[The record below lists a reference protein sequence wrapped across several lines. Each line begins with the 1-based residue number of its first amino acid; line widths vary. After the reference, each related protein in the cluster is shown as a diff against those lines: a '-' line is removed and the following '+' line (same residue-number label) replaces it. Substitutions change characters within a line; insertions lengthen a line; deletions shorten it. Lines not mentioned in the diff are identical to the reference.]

1 MDDCGNVV
9 AFANYMGAHNR
20 SLPELQE
27 VESLSPRVI
36 RVLGGNPGVMHLQGT
51 NTYILGDGPER
62 LLIDSGQGRI
72 SWSNSITALTQRHNF
87 RICKVLLTH
96 WHLDHTGG
104 VRDLIEKDPQLKSA
118 IYKNNPDTNQ
128 KPIYDGQVFT
138 VQGATVRAV
147 FTPGHS
153 NDHMCFYL
161 EEENALFTGDTI
173 LGHGTTVV
181 EDLWEYMH
189 SLLKMET
196 VNPHIGYPGH
206 GALIPK
212 LQLKLQQ
219 EIRQRTRREKQI
231 IASLEIIGSRRGDKG
246 SATEAEIITA
256 IFGPQL
262 PPDVSDHL
270 KPQIK
275 EILMKMAREKR
286 MGFRFKDGQKRCP
299 AIHLSPL
306 EMRNPSQFNI
316 VCFAHGLPENSL
328 HLFRQIRTQSK
339 IRDHSTLRD
348 FISHTTLVLR
358 EEIRTLPEELRSQLP
373 PFENALDLV
382 EWQNWERGP
391 LAGALGGILRC
402 LLHISSFIGYYER
415 EPERFSL
422 AKSTTC
428 FSALGVSLLAGA
440 AIAVSPTLAD
450 LPKLGAEAVRIAL
463 RMGVLAGQT
472 SRCIESREP
481 STAPESWT
489 VAVKDVDEDIVRKEV
504 ESFNISTHNPLPS
517 HLFIS
522 AVSEDTIAISGPP
535 SKLRK
540 LFRVSERLRATRY
553 VYLPI
558 YGGLSHAP
566 HIFNHRHV
574 SSILETMDSTI
585 ASRVITSSSS
595 LISNTDGLPIQ
606 ATTPRDIFAAVVY
619 ELLTRPTRSRMA
631 RNGALQVMG
640 TARVKCCVFA
650 PGSCSLAA
658 DIVANGEIAAPLC
671 DFQIINLMEWLD
683 EDTNDVAPL
692 RREDSKIAI
701 VGMSCR
707 MPGGANDLDSFW
719 DLLQEGCDVHQ
730 KVPADRFDV
739 GSHTDPSGKIRNA
752 SLTPFGCF
760 IDQPGLFDAGF
771 FDMSPREAAQT
782 DPMHRLA
789 LMTAYEALEQS
800 GFVPDRTE
808 STDRRGISTFYGQSS
823 DDYREVNAS
832 QTVDTYFI
840 PGGCRAFAPGR
851 INYFFKFS
859 GPSFNC
865 DTACSSSLA
874 TIQIACTSLLHGDCN
889 MVVAGGLNILTNSDG
904 FAGLSR
910 GHFLS
915 KTGGCKTFD
924 ATADG
929 YCRADGIGS
938 VVLKRLDDA
947 ERDNDNILGVILSSA
962 TNHSADAISITHPH
976 APTQADLYRRVMT
989 DAGVSPLDVDMVEM
1003 HGTGTQAGDATEI
1016 ESVTSVFSPTAPN
1029 RVRTQPLHIGSV
1041 KANIGHG
1048 EAAAGIMALIKV
1060 LLSLQKNT
1068 IPKHVGIKTALNPA
1082 FPDLNRLGVHIP
1094 YEQVAWHRT
1103 PSRKRYAVVNNFS
1116 AAGGNTSL
1124 LLEEPPM
1131 RSEPEK
1137 DIRTAF
1143 AVAVSAKSKVSLGRN
1158 LKSLV
1163 AFLKSMPLEDIPHLS
1178 YTTTARRMHHNH
1190 RIAVAGTS
1198 PEEICRQFEKY
1209 LPTVESHRPISN
1221 TIHSTAFVFSGQGSF
1236 YVGIGRQLY
1245 GSHSRFRTQL
1255 HQLNDICLSHGFSS
1269 FLEVISA
1276 EPSEQRPISEPEPV
1290 IVHLAITC
1298 ISIALC
1304 DFWGSLGVK
1313 PCVVI
1318 GASLGEF
1325 AALYAAGVLSASD
1338 AIYLVGRRALLMQEM
1353 CIPNTHGML
1362 AVRATTEQIQNAL
1375 TGNLYEIACINGV
1388 NDVTLSGTVEEI
1400 NHARSKIEALGYKC
1414 TQITVPYAFHSA
1426 QMEPLL
1432 DQYEEI
1438 CGGVTFKAPTFPVVS
1453 PLLADCVFDG
1463 HTINA
1468 AYMRKAT
1475 RCPVQFTKAL
1485 HIALEMELIDE
1496 KTIWV
1501 EIGPHASYGQFV
1513 CNAMAWEPTIVSS
1526 LRRDEDN
1533 WHTFARSLA
1542 QLHNIGFNINWQTW
1556 HGPFEGQLRLLDL
1569 PAYQWNTKNY
1579 WIQYNGDWMLQKD
1592 QASPQGCAQDSQSSL
1607 QTAFIHKIIKESIGK
1622 ESGEVIVQ
1630 SDILRADFLEGM
1642 GGHEMNGCAV
1652 VTSSVHA
1659 DIAFTLS
1666 RYLYT
1671 RIRPQ
1676 STTPAMNLKNMQV
1689 KQGLIAR
1696 EDRSRS
1702 QYIQVH
1708 AVADCSTSSIQLSWY
1723 TLDDQ
1728 GERAPDCFAALT
1740 AQWDD
1745 PESWLD
1751 EWSSTSHLV
1760 ASRIDVLQNLAS
1772 QGTAS
1777 RLTQDMVYMLFGTLV
1792 DYSEKYRGMRTVIL
1806 NGLEAAAEVVL
1817 APDESSGKWTVAPYH
1832 IESIVH
1838 LAGFIL
1844 NCGNAVD
1851 HRKNFYVTPG
1861 WKSMRF
1867 ARPLVS
1873 GQPYMCYVK
1882 MVPIPK
1888 QPGFYAGDVYVLQ
1901 NGETVGL
1908 VGGVTFR
1915 TFPRSLLGQ
1924 FFSPPDMDTISQEPV
1939 HVTRQPPAYTSE
1951 APEVP
1956 MLPVRGNS
1964 EATPEA
1970 TSCTNRMGTA
1980 SFKQEQASPSSL
1992 AENPITQQAMDL
2004 ISKETEIDLEEL
2016 LDETEFSCIGID
2028 SLMSLVLV
2036 QRFATELK
2044 LELRGSL
2051 FFDCPTIGDFKTW
2064 LRDYC

>member
-1 MDDCGNVV
+1 
-9 AFANYMGAHNR
+9 
-20 SLPELQE
+20 
-27 VESLSPRVI
+27 
-36 RVLGGNPGVMHLQGT
+36 
-51 NTYILGDGPER
+51 
-62 LLIDSGQGRI
+62 
-72 SWSNSITALTQRHNF
+72 
-87 RICKVLLTH
+87 
-96 WHLDHTGG
+96 
-104 VRDLIEKDPQLKSA
+104 
-118 IYKNNPDTNQ
+118 
-128 KPIYDGQVFT
+128 
-138 VQGATVRAV
+138 
-147 FTPGHS
+147 
-153 NDHMCFYL
+153 
-161 EEENALFTGDTI
+161 
-173 LGHGTTVV
+173 
-181 EDLWEYMH
+181 
-189 SLLKMET
+189 
-196 VNPHIGYPGH
+196 
-206 GALIPK
+206 
-212 LQLKLQQ
+212 
-219 EIRQRTRREKQI
+219 
-231 IASLEIIGSRRGDKG
+231 
-246 SATEAEIITA
+246 
-256 IFGPQL
+256 
-262 PPDVSDHL
+262 
-270 KPQIK
+270 
-275 EILMKMAREKR
+275 
-286 MGFRFKDGQKRCP
+286 
-299 AIHLSPL
+299 
-306 EMRNPSQFNI
+306 MRNPSQFNI

-358 EEIRTLPEELRSQLP
+358 EEIRNLPEELRSQLP

-391 LAGALGGILRC
+391 LAGALGGVLRC

-422 AKSTTC
+422 AQSTTC

-440 AIAVSPTLAD
+440 AVAVSSTLAD

-481 STAPESWT
+481 STPPESWT
-489 VAVKDVDEDIVRKEV
+489 AAVKDLDEDIVRKEL
-504 ESFNISTHNPLPS
+504 ESFNISAHNPLPS

-522 AVSEDTIAISGPP
+522 AASEDTIAISGPP

-540 LFRVSERLRATRY
+540 LFRVSEHLRATRY

-574 SSILETMDSTI
+574 SSILEKMDSAI
-585 ASRVITSSSS
+585 ASRSITSSSP

-606 ATTPRDIFAAVVY
+606 AKTPRDIFAAVVY
-619 ELLTRPTRSRMA
+619 ELLTCPTRSKMA
-631 RNGALQVMG
+631 KNGALQVMG
-640 TARVKCCVFA
+640 TAWVKCCVFA
-650 PGSCSLAA
+650 PGSCNLAA
-658 DIVANGEIAAPLC
+658 DIVANGEITAPSC
-671 DFQIINLMEWLD
+671 DFQIINMIQWLD
-683 EDTNDVAPL
+683 EDTNDAAPL
-692 RREDSKIAI
+692 RKEDSKIAI

-719 DLLQEGCDVHQ
+719 DLLQEGRDVHR

-739 GSHTDPSGKIRNA
+739 GSHTDPSGKIRNT

-874 TIQIACTSLLHGDCN
+874 TIQVACTSLLHGDCN

-1016 ESVTSVFSPTAPN
+1016 ESVTSVFSPPDPN
-1029 RVRTQPLHIGSV
+1029 RIRTQPLHIGSV
-1041 KANIGHG
+1041 KANVGHG

-1060 LLSLQKNT
+1060 LLSLQKNI

-1082 FPDLNRLGVHIP
+1082 FPDLNRLGVQIP

-1163 AFLKSMPLEDIPHLS
+1163 AFLKSMPLEGIPHLS

-1198 PEEICRQFEKY
+1198 PEAICRQFEKY
-1209 LPTVESHRPISN
+1209 LPTVESHRPVSN

-1276 EPSEQRPISEPEPV
+1276 EPSEQRPISEPGPV

-1338 AIYLVGRRALLMQEM
+1338 AIYLVGHRALLMQEM

-1375 TGNLYEIACINGV
+1375 TGHLYEIACINGI

-1400 NHARSKIEALGYKC
+1400 NHARSKIEAFGYKC

-1513 CNAMAWEPTIVSS
+1513 RNAMAWEPTIVSS

-1533 WHTFARSLA
+1533 WHTFSRSLA
-1542 QLHNIGFNINWQTW
+1542 QLHNTGLNINWQTW

-1607 QTAFIHKIIKESIGK
+1607 QTAFIHKIIKESISK

-1696 EDRSRS
+1696 EDRSRP

-1723 TLDDQ
+1723 ALDDQ

-1817 APDESSGKWTVAPYH
+1817 APDESSEKWTVAPYH

-1873 GQPYMCYVK
+1873 SQPYMCYVK
-1882 MVPIPK
+1882 MAPILK

-1956 MLPVRGNS
+1956 MLPVPGNS
-1964 EATPEA
+1964 EAMPEA

-1992 AENPITQQAMDL
+1992 AENPIIQQAMDL